1 MKTFYWF
8 DYETFG
14 THPSMD
20 RPAQFA
26 GVRTDEHFN
35 EIGEPLVI
43 YCRQSD
49 DYLPSPEACLITGI
63 TPQICNEQGLTEAA
77 FIGRIHAE
85 LSQPGTCNVGFNNL
99 RFDDEFTRHV
109 LFRNFYDAY
118 QHEWKDGNSRWDLI
132 DVVRLT
138 RALRPEGIHWPFNE
152 DGTQNNKLEN
162 LTQLNGIAHEAA
174 HDALSDV
181 RATIA
186 LARLLKERKGR
197 LFDFVF
203 EHRDKHSAAKLLNLR
218 DAEPVLHT
226 SGRISGEFGNTTALL
241 PIARHP
247 RNNNCI
253 LCLDLRTDPTPYLEL
268 DAEELALRLFS
279 PADELPDDMPR
290 VPVKG
295 VHLNKCP
302 VLVPLSVLD
311 PASEKRIGLDRAT
324 IAAHAAKFGQP
335 ESFLAA
341 LKDAYEEN
349 QFDDAP
355 DLDAS
360 LYSGG
365 FFTDSDKR
373 AFERLRHTDPAAL
386 SLDDVFFDDSRIPE
400 MLFRYRAR
408 NYPATL
414 NLQDQ
419 TDWQQFCA
427 ERLYSQYGDG
437 LATYFATLHALRE
450 QQPDKDKRD
459 ILDALSAYADEL
471 QGKLNAAL

>member
-1 MKTFYWF
+1 METFYWF

-14 THPSMD
+14 THPALD

-26 GVRTDEHFN
+26 GLRTDENFN

-43 YCRQSD
+43 YCRQAS

-63 TPQICNEQGLTEAA
+63 TPQLCNDRGLSEAD
-77 FIGRIHAE
+77 FIARIRDE
-85 LSQPGTCNVGFNNL
+85 LAQPGTCNVGFNNL

-109 LFRNFYDAY
+109 LFRNFFDAY
-118 QHEWKDGNSRWDLI
+118 QHEWKEGNSRWDLI

-138 RALRPEGIHWPFNE
+138 RALRPDGIVWPVND
-152 DGTQNNKLEN
+152 DGSANNKLEN
-162 LTQLNGIAHEAA
+162 LTSLNGISHEAA

-181 RATIA
+181 RATVA

-197 LFDFVF
+197 LFDYVLAN
-203 EHRDKHSAAKLLNLR
+203 RSKQNAAKLLNLR

-226 SGRISGEFGNTTALL
+226 SGRISGEYGNTTALL

-247 RNNNCI
+247 SNNNCI
-253 LCLDLRTDPTPYLEL
+253 LCLDLRVDPTPYLQL
-268 DAEELALRLFS
+268 DADELALRLFS
-279 PADELPDDMPR
+279 PREELPDDMPR

-295 VHLNKCP
+295 VHINKCP

-311 PASEKRIGLDRAT
+311 PASENRIGLTRET
-324 IAAHAAKFGQP
+324 IKRHAAAFTGT
-335 ESFLAA
+335 EGFLTA
-341 LKDAYEEN
+341 LKDAYEER
-349 QFDDAP
+349 QFDDVP

-373 AFERLRHTDPAAL
+373 AFERLRHTEPAKL
-386 SLDDVFFDDSRIPE
+386 SLDEVFFDDSRIPE

-408 NYPATL
+408 NYPETL
-414 NLQDQ
+414 NTAEQA
-419 TDWQQFCA
+419 DWQQFCA
-427 ERLYSQYGDG
+427 ERLTMQYGEG
-437 LATYFATLHALRE
+437 LAGYYDR
-450 QQPDKDKRD
+450 
-459 ILDALSAYADEL
+459 
-471 QGKLNAAL
+471 LNALEAQHPGSSELFSELRRYARQLQDISISAS